1 MGRSMS
7 RWLVWLLVVACFCV
21 CHAAPGDGEG
31 DAGSVDASAKGAGTR
46 AVAGPK
52 WIRDYERGLKKARDE
67 KKDLFLV
74 LTGHGWCGNC
84 ELLDREVFQQPEF
97 VYKTAKSFVFV
108 ELDFNYGDSAAEKKR
123 ESVERDL
130 QKRYLA
136 PGVPTVFLLNAD
148 GVPYGIVTGYEA
160 GFGVPKYL
168 ALIQE
173 ARAARTVRDQKFA
186 AAQAAT
192 GHERAEL
199 LHAGLQAVA
208 GQLGTFEERGNDPL
222 LTFYPTVVAEIQ
234 KLEPADSP
242 ARIVY
247 ETRRKERDARLA
259 MDESIFQKLKEF
271 DRKRDYKGA
280 IRFLDA
286 RLKEPATPAVRW
298 SLQTARHIYLEWD
311 LQYAAALADARA
323 LLASG
328 DRSPEDREFLLD
340 RESFNLCNLGRIDEA
355 RSRYD
360 ERIHNAKLPAKKLR
374 LLGVKAEMI
383 SNRPGVSREEG
394 NRAWREYRQAAK
406 PGTNQWLTATWVLG
420 VRLKRDGRY
429 RDALTLFEEFLQATP
444 KDSGILLQAAEC
456 NLALGNKEAARSR
469 IHEAEAA
476 LPTSSPRQTDIEEVT
491 NGRARIAKLKEQLGQ
506 PGK

>member
-1 MGRSMS
+1 
-7 RWLVWLLVVACFCV
+7 
-21 CHAAPGDGEG
+21 
-31 DAGSVDASAKGAGTR
+31 
-46 AVAGPK
+46 
-52 WIRDYERGLKKARDE
+52 
-67 KKDLFLV
+67 
-74 LTGHGWCGNC
+74 
-84 ELLDREVFQQPEF
+84 
-97 VYKTAKSFVFV
+97 
-108 ELDFNYGDSAAEKKR
+108 
-123 ESVERDL
+123 
-130 QKRYLA
+130 
-136 PGVPTVFLLNAD
+136 
-148 GVPYGIVTGYEA
+148 
-160 GFGVPKYL
+160 
-168 ALIQE
+168 
-173 ARAARTVRDQKFA
+173 
-186 AAQAAT
+186 
-192 GHERAEL
+192 
-199 LHAGLQAVA
+199 
-208 GQLGTFEERGNDPL
+208 
-222 LTFYPTVVAEIQ
+222 
-234 KLEPADSP
+234 
-242 ARIVY
+242 
-247 ETRRKERDARLA
+247 
-259 MDESIFQKLKEF
+259 
-271 DRKRDYKGA
+271 
-280 IRFLDA
+280 
-286 RLKEPATPAVRW
+286 
-298 SLQTARHIYLEWD
+298 LQTARHIYLEWD

-360 ERIHNAKLPAKKLR
+360 ERIHDAKLPAKKLR